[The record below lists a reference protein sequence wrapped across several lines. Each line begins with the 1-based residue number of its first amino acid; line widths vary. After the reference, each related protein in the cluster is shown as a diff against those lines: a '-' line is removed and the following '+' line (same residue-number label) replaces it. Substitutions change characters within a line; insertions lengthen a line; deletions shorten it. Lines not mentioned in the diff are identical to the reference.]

1 MKNPELWVVAKTA
14 TGGEGKRILDDG
26 FWVNFRQEDRINRK
40 EVKKNLKL
48 ETGNRKGVVLLRALR
63 LRRGA
68 VAKAEILDFGC

>member
-48 ETGNRKGVVLLRALR
+48 ETGKVKPER
-63 LRRGA
+63 
-68 VAKAEILDFGC
+68 